1 MEGDAATMSVSF
13 LGFYHAIHWHPQICQ
28 GARIEVL
35 FKGSRGMG
43 NCRVLRRGID
53 TAEVGMV
60 LPLTMEG
67 RVALDRTKLGLTES
81 LAVQL

>member
-1 MEGDAATMSVSF
+1 MEGDATTVSVSF

-28 GARIEVL
+28 RARIEVL
-35 FKGSRGMG
+35 FEGSRGMG

-53 TAEVGMV
+53 TAEVGVV

-67 RVALDRTKLGLTES
+67 RVALYGTKLGLTEP
-81 LAVQL
+81 LTV

>member
-28 GARIEVL
+28 RARIEVL
-35 FKGSRGMG
+35 FEGPRGMC
-43 NCRVLRRGID
+43 NRRVLRRGID
-53 TAEVGMV
+53 TAEVRVV

-67 RVALDRTKLGLTES
+67 RMALDGTKLGLAEPLTVK
-81 LAVQL
+81 L